1 MHMKF
6 QIFEQQV
13 FQTDY
18 DNYIN
23 KNLSFNCFNLSEIE
37 NNYRN
42 YFMNGT
48 NFLEKCDISC
58 KNCNKKNDC
67 KICNI
72 NYCKTT
78 MLCGLHS
85 YPDF

>member
-13 FQTDY
+13 FLTDY

-72 NYCKTT
+72 N
-78 MLCGLHS
+78 LFL
-85 YPDF
+85 

>member
-42 YFMNGT
+42 YFIKFFRKM
-48 NFLEKCDISC
+48 
-58 KNCNKKNDC
+58 
-67 KICNI
+67 
-72 NYCKTT
+72 
-78 MLCGLHS
+78 
-85 YPDF
+85 

>member
-1 MHMKF
+1 MKF

-13 FQTDY
+13 FLTDY

-48 NFLEKCDISC
+48 NFLEKCGISC
-58 KNCNKKNDC
+58 KNCNKKMIVKYAILITVKLPFSVD
-67 KICNI
+67 
-72 NYCKTT
+72 T
-78 MLCGLHS
+78 
-85 YPDF
+85 